1 MVPDLL
7 FLKVS
12 SKFKHQLE
20 ISCTCRLGDSFSIY
34 LDHLDVCQLSFS
46 LCVSIVSWISL
57 LLFCPFTI
65 YQLYEDKILNGWFH
79 YVHYI
84 YGLFLCCVCV
94 LRAPLHDFYCFFTS
108 RHVGSTVFNLM
119 GVPFPLGS
127 DQFPYYYVTYQMLIC
142 RKCFFLCLACVFS
155 LVLSL
160 FIAASWFIWLN
171 CFGPSCCSLALLN
184 CNSSIA

>member
-1 MVPDLL
+1 MFLGSHCCCFVL
-7 FLKVS
+7 FA
-12 SKFKHQLE
+12 
-20 ISCTCRLGDSFSIY
+20 
-34 LDHLDVCQLSFS
+34 
-46 LCVSIVSWISL
+46 
-57 LLFCPFTI
+57 I

-84 YGLFLCCVCV
+84 YGLFLCRVCV
-94 LRAPLHDFYCFFTS
+94 FYVHHYMIFIVFLTS

-155 LVLSL
+155 LALSL

-171 CFGPSCCSLALLN
+171 CFGPSSCSLALLN